1 MEYKQIA
8 IGINDIN
15 NINNI
20 DILNDIFIN
29 SYISVGHVSS
39 NYMNN
44 LIVNTKINDLR
55 QISIRLFSH
64 LFFYNKKYYINKK
77 NKTHNFIIVNNKIV
91 NNDTNVFKISSFH
104 NNIQSVIQ
112 NNNTYIEPKPSFG
125 VIGNIYLYTTDNND
139 NTKTLTISSFYND
152 TYMEI
157 NPNVSFGIIGNIY
170 I

>member
-8 IGINDIN
+8 IGIND
-15 NINNI
+15 I

-29 SYISVGHVSS
+29 SYISVGHISS
-39 NYMNN
+39 NYNNN

-64 LFFYNKKYYINKK
+64 LFFYNKKYYKNKN

-112 NNNTYIEPKPSFG
+112 NNNTYIETKPSFG
-125 VIGNIYLYTTDNND
+125 VIGNIYLYTNDNNDNND

-157 NPNVSFGIIGNIY
+157 NPNVSFGIISNIY